1 MTHRFEVGQTFRSAL
16 GLDEEVEIEDLVY
29 RGIEEWDS
37 VAHMVLVAELEDRF
51 DVMLSTDDVLD
62 MSSFSKALEILSR
75 HGIIIE

>member
-1 MTHRFEVGQTFRSAL
+1 
-16 GLDEEVEIEDLVY
+16 
-29 RGIEEWDS
+29 
-37 VAHMVLVAELEDRF
+37 MVLVAELEDRF